1 MIHID
6 VGERDGRMAFGWSC
20 DTCGVGDHAI
30 DSNEGFD
37 SIFWHLHNHHAREE
51 AADFSE
57 RFAKGGWAMLH
68 TGLQT
73 LAGYSQDDDTLRRL
87 IDGEKVKRVDR
98 GLLELADMDP
108 AKIAKVVE
116 EGLRA
121 SFDRHQV
128 EAEQVV
134 TIFRQGDGDW
144 YAECVDHQW
153 SFAGSMRCVGEALGV
168 HFLEEHPVER
178 VGDLAD
184 IFVSGLYGLCGHS
197 SDAGHQMLEEPAD
210 EPADSDQDEGA
221 M

>member
-1 MIHID
+1 MIHITF
-6 VGERDGRMAFGWSC
+6 GETDGQTTFTWSC
-20 DTCGVGDHAI
+20 DTCGADDQAI
-30 DSNEGFD
+30 QPDEGFD

-108 AKIAKVVE
+108 AKMAKVVE
-116 EGLRA
+116 EGVRA

-134 TIFRQGDGDW
+134 TIFRQSDGDW

-153 SFAGSMRCVGEALGV
+153 SFDGSMRCVGEALGV
-168 HFLEEHPVER
+168 HIVHRHDPER
-178 VGDLAD
+178 GGDFMALLVAA
-184 IFVSGLYGLCGHS
+184 LYGLAGHS
-197 SDAGHQMLEEPAD
+197 QDSGHQIEEPAD
-210 EPADSDQDEGA
+210 EPADSDQDEEA
-221 M
+221 T